1 MEREGN
7 HYREMFDFWTIFL
20 AVVVGILYIWWKN
33 TTRDAVLPPGPPTV
47 PFLGNLLSVNP
58 ETVLD
63 TFQEYRRKY
72 GEVFSLITGSKT
84 LVVISGYDTLR
95 EIFIKHGDVTSE
107 RPDIFITREVGKFKG
122 TTEQFYFEKWLLCL
136 STFLSTREEFIIR
149 LRMFTCITCNCWMKW
164 NEKVTNR
171 FLNSY

>member
-1 MEREGN
+1 
-7 HYREMFDFWTIFL
+7 MFDFWTIFL

-122 TTEQFYFEKWLLCL
+122 ITVQFYFESDKQSLHAMSVHFSIHQRGIYHKDTNVYMHLHL
-136 STFLSTREEFIIR
+136 S
-149 LRMFTCITCNCWMKW
+149 
-164 NEKVTNR
+164 
-171 FLNSY
+171 